1 MSPDL
6 SPPRDTIEH
15 MFDNGWR
22 SASDAAVVEAI
33 ADLARQEAR
42 IAARRVAAIG
52 ELVRRRCGDDEQ
64 AYWACD
70 DWDATAAEIGAALQI
85 SRGRASGEMHL
96 SLSLRD
102 RLPRVAGLFRDGLI
116 SQRVCA
122 AIVDR
127 TDLIQD
133 RDALDLIDAAVA
145 EHARSWG
152 ALSAYKLEKAI
163 DAWVYQI
170 DPGALHQTRS
180 RARDRDVQ
188 FGARED
194 APGSTSVRGRLYAT
208 DAALLD
214 RRLMQMARGVCEDDP
229 RTTGQ
234 RRADALGALAAGADR
249 LACQCGSSVCPAAA
263 DDGRATGV
271 VIHVVTD
278 AAIDTIASDP
288 AMSGDGVDS
297 DDSRDGSPAKRS
309 TATLTGRGGMV
320 PTPVIAELIRGGA
333 RVRHVRR
340 PSEQPEP
347 GYRPSAA
354 LEEFVRFRDLTC
366 RFPNCDVPAELC
378 DVDHTVPWPF
388 GPTHPSNLKCMCR
401 KDHLLKTFWD
411 GWSDLQ
417 FPDGTVEW
425 TSPTGKTYLTHP
437 GSRVLF
443 PRWNIVTSP
452 LPPPVPVDPM
462 RARTLMMPARRRTRA
477 QNRVAYVKRER
488 ALNDVLVAERGKPPP
503 F

>member
-1 MSPDL
+1 
-6 SPPRDTIEH
+6 

-22 SASDAAVVEAI
+22 SVSDATVIEAI
-33 ADLARQEAR
+33 ADLAQQEAR
-42 IAARRVAAIG
+42 AAAQRIAAIS
-52 ELVRRRCGDDEQ
+52 ELVRRRCGDDDR

-70 DWDATAAEIGAALQI
+70 EWDAAAAEIGAALQI

-96 SLSLRD
+96 SLSLRY
-102 RLPRVAGLFRDGLI
+102 RLPQVARLFTEGLI
-116 SQRVCA
+116 SHRVCA
-122 AIVDR
+122 AITDR

-133 RDALDLIDAAVA
+133 RIALNLIDAAVA

-152 ALSAYKLEKAI
+152 VLSAYKLEKAI
-163 DAWVYQI
+163 DAWVYRI

-180 RARDRDVQ
+180 RARDRDIQ

-194 APGSTSVRGRLYAT
+194 APGSTSVRGRLHAT

-234 RRADALGALAAGADR
+234 RRADALGALAAGSDH
-249 LACQCGSSVCPAAA
+249 LACQCGSPVCPASG
-263 DDGRATGV
+263 DDGRAASV
-271 VIHVVTD
+271 VVHVVTN
-278 AAIDTIASDP
+278 AEVGTIAPDP

-297 DDSRDGSPAKRS
+297 DDPHDEPPPTKP
-309 TATLTGRGGMV
+309 TATLTGRGGLV
-320 PTPVIAELIRGGA
+320 PTPLIAELIRRGA

-340 PSEQPEP
+340 PSDKPEP
-347 GYRPSAA
+347 SYRPSAS
-354 LEEFVRFRDLTC
+354 LDEFVRFRDLTC

-378 DVDHTVPWPF
+378 DIDHTVPWPF

-401 KDHLLKTFWD
+401 KDRLLKTFWD

-425 TSPTGKTYLTHP
+425 RSPTGKTYVTHP

-443 PRWNIVTSP
+443 PRWNIATSP
-452 LPPPVPVDPM
+452 LPPPPTIDQT
-462 RARTLMMPARRRTRA
+462 RARTLMMPARKRTRA
-477 QNRVAYVKRER
+477 QNRAAYVKRER
-488 ALNDVLVAERGKPPP
+488 ALNDARVAERNKPPP

>member
-1 MSPDL
+1 
-6 SPPRDTIEH
+6 
-15 MFDNGWR
+15 MFDNGLR
-22 SASDAAVVEAI
+22 FAGDAVVVEAI

-42 IAARRVAAIG
+42 VAAQRVAAIG
-52 ELVRRRCGDDEQ
+52 EMVRRRCGDDER

-70 DWDATAAEIGAALQI
+70 DWDAAAAEIGAVLQI

-96 SLSLRD
+96 SLSLRY
-102 RLPRVAGLFRDGLI
+102 RLPKVAALFAEGLI
-116 SQRVCA
+116 SHRVCA

-133 RDALDLIDAAVA
+133 RTALELIDAAVA

-152 ALSAYKLEKAI
+152 VLSAYKLEKAI
-163 DAWVYQI
+163 DAWVDRI

-180 RARDRDVQ
+180 RSRERDIQ

-194 APGSTSVRGRLYAT
+194 GPGSTSVRGRLHAT
-208 DAALLD
+208 DASLLD

-234 RRADALGALAAGADR
+234 RRADALGALAAGSDR
-249 LACQCGSSVCPAAA
+249 LACQCGSPLCPASA
-263 DDGRATGV
+263 DDGRAANV
-271 VIHVVTD
+271 VVHVVTD
-278 AAIDTIASDP
+278 AEVDTIAPDP
-288 AMSGDGVDS
+288 AMSGDGADS
-297 DDSRDGSPAKRS
+297 DDPHNGPPGKKA
-309 TATLTGRGGMV
+309 TATLTGRGGVV
-320 PTPVIAELIRGGA
+320 PTPLLAELIRGGA

-340 PSEQPEP
+340 PSDKPEP

-366 RFPNCDVPAELC
+366 RFPNCDVPAESC
-378 DVDHTVPWPF
+378 DIDHTVPWPF
-388 GPTHPSNLKCMCR
+388 GPTHPSNLKCVCR

-411 GWSDLQ
+411 GWSDVQ

-425 TSPTGKTYLTHP
+425 TSPTGKTYVTHP

-443 PRWNIVTSP
+443 PRWNIETSP
-452 LPPPVPVDPM
+452 LPPPPEVDRT
-462 RARTLMMPARRRTRA
+462 RARTLMMPTRRRTRA
-477 QNRVAYVKRER
+477 QNRIAYVKRER
-488 ALNDVLVAERGKPPP
+488 ALNDALVAERNSPPP

>member
-1 MSPDL
+1 
-6 SPPRDTIEH
+6 
-15 MFDNGWR
+15 MFDNGLR
-22 SASDAAVVEAI
+22 SVSDAGVIEAI
-33 ADLARQEAR
+33 VDLARQEAR
-42 IAARRVAAIG
+42 AAAQRVAAIS
-52 ELVRRRCGDDEQ
+52 ELVRRRCGDDDR

-70 DWDATAAEIGAALQI
+70 EWDAAAAEIGAALQI

-96 SLSLRD
+96 SLSLRY
-102 RLPRVAGLFRDGLI
+102 RLPQLAALFVEGLI
-116 SQRVCA
+116 SHRVCA

-133 RDALDLIDAAVA
+133 RNALDLIDTAVA
-145 EHARSWG
+145 DHARSWG
-152 ALSAYKLEKAI
+152 VLSAYKLEKAI
-163 DAWVYQI
+163 DAWVDKI

-180 RARDRDVQ
+180 RAQDRDVH

-194 APGSTSVRGRLYAT
+194 GPGSTSVRGRLHAT

-234 RRADALGALAAGADR
+234 RRADALGALAAGSDR
-249 LACQCGSSVCPAAA
+249 LACQCGSPVCPAAA
-263 DDGRATGV
+263 DDGRAANV
-271 VIHVVTD
+271 VVHVVTD
-278 AAIDTIASDP
+278 AQVDTIAPDP

-297 DDSRDGSPAKRS
+297 ADSHNDPPARKA

-320 PTPVIAELIRGGA
+320 PTPLIAELIRGGA
-333 RVRHVRR
+333 RVRHVRQ
-340 PSEQPEP
+340 PSGRPEP

-366 RFPNCDVPAELC
+366 RFPNCDVSAELC
-378 DVDHTVPWPF
+378 DIDHTVPWPL

-411 GWSDLQ
+411 GWSDIQ
-417 FPDGTVEW
+417 FPDGTVVW
-425 TSPTGKTYLTHP
+425 TSPTGKTYVTHP

-443 PRWNIVTSP
+443 PRWNIATSP
-452 LPPPVPVDPM
+452 LPPPPTVDPT
-462 RARTLMMPARRRTRA
+462 RARTLLMPTRGRTRA
-477 QNRVAYVKRER
+477 QNRAAYVKRER
-488 ALNDVLVAERGKPPP
+488 ALNDARVAERNKPPP